1 MSISEQIAQLNLHLR
16 ASYPVEYF
24 VSRTAYVKLQ
34 IHVLGQIS
42 LLRQGTKELLL
53 RKYEIINTMQDY
65 LQQHYDLSFHPLTV
79 DFEKRYQ
86 YVNGQ
91 LIRFKNE
98 LHSNMILTE
107 HRAEYEEDLEKAL
120 KIIISILNTYPIN

>member
-1 MSISEQIAQLNLHLR
+1 MR

-98 LHSNMILTE
+98 LHSNMTLTE